1 MQTVSLDQAGF
12 PSFLKGRDLSRNF
25 FFAVFTALLVGG
37 AAAEEVADS
46 QRESSIGRKIADF
59 SLRDFYGTA
68 HALADLRQSK
78 FVAVVFL
85 GCDCP
90 LARLYAPRLAKLAD
104 ELEPRGVRFVGIN
117 SNSQDTPTELADFA
131 RQHELR
137 FPLLKDPGNRVAD
150 QFGAARTPE
159 VFVLDGERV
168 VRYCGRIDDQFI
180 VGRRRS
186 EPTRRDLEAALE
198 ELLAGQPVSV
208 AETEA
213 AGCLIGRVPQREPHG
228 DVTYANQIA
237 RLLQNRCVE
246 CHRDGEVA
254 PFALTSYE
262 EVAGWA
268 PTMRE
273 VVADGRMPPWFA
285 NPEHGK
291 FSNDARLT
299 ADEKRLLDE
308 WVDNGCP
315 QGDPADL
322 PEPRQFTTGWQIP
335 QPDQVV
341 AIREEPVDVPA
352 EGVVAYRYYTVDPGF
367 TEDKWIKAA
376 ECRPDNRRV
385 VHHIVAIFL
394 PPGVPVRGMRGAMVG
409 YAPGMPPTQFP
420 DGVAM
425 LVPAGSKVLFQM
437 HYTPDGAPEKD
448 RSTLGLVFADP
459 SEVKKRIGGGMAAN
473 RSFEIPPGAG
483 NYEVTSRHVF
493 DKDVRLLTLT
503 PHMHLRGKSFRYEAE
518 YPDGRR
524 EVLLDIPRYDFN
536 WQLRYHLADPKL
548 LPKGTQLHCVAHFD
562 NSPENVANP
571 DPTKTVRW
579 GDQTWEEMMIGYY
592 STLPVEGG

>member
-1 MQTVSLDQAGF
+1 MLLGGSTAAQDAAS
-12 PSFLKGRDLSRNF
+12 PS
-25 FFAVFTALLVGG
+25 
-37 AAAEEVADS
+37 
-46 QRESSIGRKIADF
+46 ESAIGRQIADF
-59 SLRDFYGTA
+59 SLRDFRGKA
-68 HALADLRQSK
+68 HSLADFKQSK
-78 FVAVVFL
+78 LVVVTFL

-90 LARLYAPRLAKLAD
+90 LARLYAPQLAKLAGKFGSRD
-104 ELEPRGVRFVGIN
+104 VSFLGID
-117 SNSQDTPTELADFA
+117 SNSQDTLTELADFG
-131 RQHELR
+131 RLHDLQ

-150 QFGAARTPE
+150 LFGAARTPE
-159 VFVLDGERV
+159 VFVLDEHRM
-168 VRYCGRIDDQFI
+168 VRYRGRIDDQFT
-180 VGRRRS
+180 VGRRRPQ
-186 EPTRRDLEAALE
+186 PTRTDLVAALE

-213 AGCLIGRVPQREPHG
+213 AGCLIGRVPHREPRG
-228 DVTYANQIA
+228 DVTYSNQIA

-246 CHRDGEVA
+246 CHREGEIA

-273 VVADGRMPPWFA
+273 VVHDGRMPPWFA
-285 NPEHGK
+285 NPEHGT

-308 WVDNGCP
+308 WIDNGCP
-315 QGDPADL
+315 TGDPADL
-322 PEPRQFTTGWQIP
+322 PEARQFTVGWRIP
-335 QPDQVV
+335 PPDQVI
-341 AIREEPVDVPA
+341 AIRDEPVDVPA

-394 PPGVPVRGMRGAMVG
+394 PPGQPVRGMRGAMVG
-409 YAPGMPPTQFP
+409 FAPGMPPTQFP
-420 DGVAM
+420 EGVAM
-425 LVPAGSKVLFQM
+425 LVPAGSKVIFQM
-437 HYTPDGAPEKD
+437 HYTPDGSPEKD
-448 RSTLGLVFADP
+448 RSSLGLVFADP
-459 SEVKKRIGGGMAAN
+459 SDVKQRIGGGMAAN
-473 RSFEIPPGAG
+473 RSFQIPPGAD

-518 YPDGRR
+518 YPDGAR
-524 EVLLDIPRYDFN
+524 EVLLDIPHYDFN
-536 WQLRYHLADPKL
+536 WQLRYHLAEPKL
-548 LPKGTQLHCVAHFD
+548 LPKGTQLHCTAHFD
-562 NSPENVANP
+562 NSTDNLANP

-579 GDQTWEEMMIGYY
+579 GDQTWEEMMIGYF
-592 STLPVEGG
+592 STLPVEAETSASAATGEVGR

>member
-1 MQTVSLDQAGF
+1 MLLGGSTAAQDAAS
-12 PSFLKGRDLSRNF
+12 PS
-25 FFAVFTALLVGG
+25 
-37 AAAEEVADS
+37 
-46 QRESSIGRKIADF
+46 ESAIGRQIADF
-59 SLRDFYGTA
+59 SLRDFRGKA
-68 HALADLRQSK
+68 HSLADFKQSK
-78 FVAVVFL
+78 LVVVTFL

-90 LARLYAPRLAKLAD
+90 LARLYAPQLAKLAGKFGSRD
-104 ELEPRGVRFVGIN
+104 VSFLGID
-117 SNSQDTPTELADFA
+117 SNSQDTLTELADFG
-131 RQHELR
+131 RLHDLQ

-150 QFGAARTPE
+150 LFGAARTPE
-159 VFVLDGERV
+159 VFVLDEHRM
-168 VRYCGRIDDQFI
+168 VRYRGRIDDQFT
-180 VGRRRS
+180 VGRRRPQ
-186 EPTRRDLEAALE
+186 PTRTDLVAALE

-213 AGCLIGRVPQREPHG
+213 AGCLIGRVPHREPRG
-228 DVTYANQIA
+228 DVTYSNQIA

-246 CHRDGEVA
+246 CHREGEIA

-273 VVADGRMPPWFA
+273 VVHDGRMPPWFA
-285 NPEHGK
+285 NPEHGT

-308 WVDNGCP
+308 WIDNGCP
-315 QGDPADL
+315 TGDPADL
-322 PEPRQFTTGWQIP
+322 PEARQFTVGWRIP
-335 QPDQVV
+335 PPDQVI
-341 AIREEPVDVPA
+341 AIRDEPVDVPE

-394 PPGVPVRGMRGAMVG
+394 PPGQPVRGMRGAMVG
-409 YAPGMPPTQFP
+409 FAPGMPPTEFP
-420 DGVAM
+420 EGVAM
-425 LVPAGSKVLFQM
+425 LVPAGSKVIFQM
-437 HYTPDGAPEKD
+437 HYTPDGSPEKD
-448 RSTLGLVFADP
+448 RSSLGLVFADP
-459 SEVKKRIGGGMAAN
+459 SEVKQRIGGGMAAN
-473 RSFEIPPGAG
+473 RSFQIPPGAD

-518 YPDGRR
+518 YPDGAR
-524 EVLLDIPRYDFN
+524 EVLLDIPHYDFN
-536 WQLRYHLADPKL
+536 WQLRYHLAEPKL
-548 LPKGTQLHCVAHFD
+548 LPKGTQLHCTAHFD
-562 NSPENVANP
+562 NSTDNLANP

-579 GDQTWEEMMIGYY
+579 GDQTWEEMMIGYF
-592 STLPVEGG
+592 STLPVEAQTSASAATGEVGR

>member
-1 MQTVSLDQAGF
+1 MLLGGSTAAQDAAS
-12 PSFLKGRDLSRNF
+12 PS
-25 FFAVFTALLVGG
+25 
-37 AAAEEVADS
+37 
-46 QRESSIGRKIADF
+46 ESAIGRQIADF
-59 SLRDFYGTA
+59 SLRDFRGKA
-68 HALADLRQSK
+68 HSLADFKQSK
-78 FVAVVFL
+78 LVVVTFL

-90 LARLYAPRLAKLAD
+90 LARLYAPQLAKLAGKFGSRD
-104 ELEPRGVRFVGIN
+104 VSFLGID
-117 SNSQDTPTELADFA
+117 SNSQDTLTELADFG
-131 RQHELR
+131 RLHDLQ

-150 QFGAARTPE
+150 LFGAARTPE
-159 VFVLDGERV
+159 VFVLDEHRM
-168 VRYCGRIDDQFI
+168 VRYRGRIDDQFT
-180 VGRRRS
+180 VGRRRPQ
-186 EPTRRDLEAALE
+186 PTRTDLVAALE

-213 AGCLIGRVPQREPHG
+213 AGCLIGRVPHREPRG
-228 DVTYANQIA
+228 DVTYSNQIA

-246 CHRDGEVA
+246 CHREGEIA

-273 VVADGRMPPWFA
+273 VVHDGRMPPWFA
-285 NPEHGK
+285 NPEHGT

-308 WVDNGCP
+308 WIDNGCP
-315 QGDPADL
+315 TGDPADL
-322 PEPRQFTTGWQIP
+322 PEARQFTVGWRIP
-335 QPDQVV
+335 PPDQVI
-341 AIREEPVDVPA
+341 AIRDEPVDVPE

-394 PPGVPVRGMRGAMVG
+394 PPGQPVRGMRGAMVG
-409 YAPGMPPTQFP
+409 FAPGMPPTQFP
-420 DGVAM
+420 EGVAM
-425 LVPAGSKVLFQM
+425 LVPAGSKVIFQM
-437 HYTPDGAPEKD
+437 HYTPDGSPEKD
-448 RSTLGLVFADP
+448 RSSLGLVFADP
-459 SEVKKRIGGGMAAN
+459 SDVKQRIGGGMAAN
-473 RSFEIPPGAG
+473 RSFQIPPGAD

-518 YPDGRR
+518 YPDGAR
-524 EVLLDIPRYDFN
+524 EVLLDIPHYDFN
-536 WQLRYHLADPKL
+536 WQLRYHLAEPKL
-548 LPKGTQLHCVAHFD
+548 LPKGTQLHCTAHFD
-562 NSPENVANP
+562 NSTDNLANP

-579 GDQTWEEMMIGYY
+579 GDQTWEEMMIGYF
-592 STLPVEGG
+592 STLPVEAETSASAATGEVGR

>member
-1 MQTVSLDQAGF
+1 MLLGGSTAAQDAAS
-12 PSFLKGRDLSRNF
+12 PS
-25 FFAVFTALLVGG
+25 
-37 AAAEEVADS
+37 
-46 QRESSIGRKIADF
+46 ESVIGRQIADF
-59 SLRDFYGTA
+59 SLRDFRGKS
-68 HALADLRQSK
+68 HSLADFKQSK
-78 FVAVVFL
+78 LVVVTFL

-90 LARLYAPRLAKLAD
+90 LARLYAPQLAKLAGKFGSRD
-104 ELEPRGVRFVGIN
+104 VSFLGID
-117 SNSQDTPTELADFA
+117 SNSQDTLTELADFG
-131 RQHELR
+131 RLHDLQ

-150 QFGAARTPE
+150 LFGAARTPE
-159 VFVLDGERV
+159 VFVLDEHRM
-168 VRYCGRIDDQFI
+168 VRYRGRIDDQFT
-180 VGRRRS
+180 VGRRRPQ
-186 EPTRRDLEAALE
+186 PTRTDLVAALE

-213 AGCLIGRVPQREPHG
+213 AGCLIGRVPHREPRG
-228 DVTYANQIA
+228 DVTYSNQIA

-246 CHRDGEVA
+246 CHREGEIA

-273 VVADGRMPPWFA
+273 VVHDGRMPPWFA
-285 NPEHGK
+285 NPEHGT

-308 WVDNGCP
+308 WIDNGCP
-315 QGDPADL
+315 TGDPADL
-322 PEPRQFTTGWQIP
+322 PEARQFTVGWRIP
-335 QPDQVV
+335 PPDQVI
-341 AIREEPVDVPA
+341 AIRDEPVDVPE

-394 PPGVPVRGMRGAMVG
+394 PPGQPVRGMRGAMVG
-409 YAPGMPPTQFP
+409 FAPGMPPTQFP
-420 DGVAM
+420 EGVAM
-425 LVPAGSKVLFQM
+425 LVPAGSKVIFQM
-437 HYTPDGAPEKD
+437 HYTPDGSPEKD
-448 RSTLGLVFADP
+448 RSSLGLVFADP
-459 SEVKKRIGGGMAAN
+459 SEVKQRIGGGMAAN
-473 RSFEIPPGAG
+473 RSFQIPPGAD

-518 YPDGRR
+518 YPDGAR
-524 EVLLDIPRYDFN
+524 EVLLDIPHYDFN
-536 WQLRYHLADPKL
+536 WQLRYHLAEPKL
-548 LPKGTQLHCVAHFD
+548 LPKGTQLHCTAHFD
-562 NSPENVANP
+562 NSTDNLANP

-579 GDQTWEEMMIGYY
+579 GDQTWEEMMLGYY
-592 STLPVEGG
+592 GTIELPGSTATRQR